1 MQWLSRSSA
10 STQTSRARYQEGL
23 YLAMR
28 SVGILLSLISKMI
41 KDASFDGPAHA
52 LTVTDLIL
60 SNFLQIEAFEYR
72 DYVLGRIAALE
83 IVHIIFEF

>member
-1 MQWLSRSSA
+1 
-10 STQTSRARYQEGL
+10 
-23 YLAMR
+23 MR
-28 SVGILLSLISKMI
+28 LVGILLSLISKRI
-41 KDASFDGPAHA
+41 KDASSDGPAHT

-60 SNFLQIEAFEYR
+60 SSFLQIEAFEYR